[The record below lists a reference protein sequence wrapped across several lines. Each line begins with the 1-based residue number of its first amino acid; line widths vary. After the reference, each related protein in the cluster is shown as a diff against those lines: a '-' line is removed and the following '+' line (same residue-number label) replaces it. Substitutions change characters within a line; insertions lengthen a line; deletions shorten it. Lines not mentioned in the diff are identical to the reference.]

1 MIHAPMRIGLVGAG
15 QRGNDAYGAFAL
27 ADPGLV
33 RFVAVAEPDP
43 KRRIHF
49 AEAHGID
56 PSARFDDITT
66 LLGAPIELDGLI
78 IATPDRAHVGPA
90 SAALEAGY
98 PVLLEKPIAT
108 TEAEIQRLKTA
119 VVASNGNVT
128 IAHPLRYTAF
138 FTAVDELLR
147 GGAIGRLI
155 GIEHLE
161 NIGAWHFAHSYVR
174 GNWRRADESS
184 PMILAKACHDLDI
197 LRWLADADC
206 ASVASFGSLRHFRPD
221 QAPNGAPARCLDGCP
236 VEETCAFSAPRF
248 YRAVWSDG
256 GWPGTVLTGPTTD
269 PAALESALRI
279 GPYGR
284 CVYRC
289 DNDVADHQVT
299 ILQFANGVA
308 ASLMVSAFTAENTR
322 TIKLMGTLG
331 ELRGHMDRGEIEVR
345 RFRDAHG
352 RELPPV
358 ETTRVDAAGPHAG
371 GDERMLLAFVEQLRL
386 RRQGVRLGSTPSGL
400 AVAIDSHRM
409 AFAAERARAE
419 GVVVQM

>member
-206 ASVASFGSLRHFRPD
+206 ASVASFGSLRHFRPGPGPERS
-221 QAPNGAPARCLDGCP
+221 AGALSGRLPCRGDLRVLGPALLSGGLVRRRLAWDGTHRADHRSGGARIRSP
-236 VEETCAFSAPRF
+236 H
-248 YRAVWSDG
+248 RAVR
-256 GWPGTVLTGPTTD
+256 P
-269 PAALESALRI
+269 
-279 GPYGR
+279 
-284 CVYRC
+284 
-289 DNDVADHQVT
+289 
-299 ILQFANGVA
+299 
-308 ASLMVSAFTAENTR
+308 
-322 TIKLMGTLG
+322 
-331 ELRGHMDRGEIEVR
+331 
-345 RFRDAHG
+345 
-352 RELPPV
+352 
-358 ETTRVDAAGPHAG
+358 
-371 GDERMLLAFVEQLRL
+371 LRL
-386 RRQGVRLGSTPSGL
+386 SLR
-400 AVAIDSHRM
+400 
-409 AFAAERARAE
+409 
-419 GVVVQM
+419 